1 MRLLVD
7 NRMVGFAIL
16 GLLLVPFAGG
26 CAHTPEPRYYTLNM
40 TPSGTVH
47 PDCNI
52 EVDRLRPHDALTRTD
67 ILVKKSPTQIEYY
80 ALDRWAATL
89 SELIPEKLQ
98 AEFGDPDPQRRTI
111 AVSGTIL
118 AFEQVDR
125 PDGADA
131 HIKLELDLRNEG
143 ASRYDTPLLRKL
155 YEVTLPANAAEP
167 AAVVET
173 LSKGL
178 EEIAAEIAADA
189 GAVAQAGS

>member
-1 MRLLVD
+1 MRLVMD
-7 NRMVGFAIL
+7 NRTVGFAIL
-16 GLLLVPFAGG
+16 GLLIVPFAGG

-67 ILVKKSPTQIEYY
+67 ILVKKSSTQIEYY
-80 ALDRWAATL
+80 ALDRWAASL
-89 SELIPEKLQ
+89 SELVPEKLQ
-98 AEFGDPDPQRRTI
+98 AEFGDPDPQRKTI
-111 AVSGTIL
+111 VVSGTIL

-125 PDGADA
+125 SDGADA
-131 HIKLELDLRNEG
+131 HIKLELDLRNAG
-143 ASRYDTPLLRKL
+143 ASRYDTPLLRKQ
-155 YEVTLPANAAEP
+155 YEATLSAGAAEP
-167 AAVVET
+167 ASVVEA

-189 GAVAQAGS
+189 STVARSGS